1 MIFEDGSIRIGVVC
15 IERGVGV
22 QVSVD
27 GSSEQ
32 YKVYGQVVSG
42 ICESAPILAETVS
55 NESVYYLWGI
65 SPEDTINNFPEVEAI
80 HIEDV
85 ASSKEWYFGLDGSSF
100 IGKASA
106 SGSITTCDNSGVINI
121 GTN

>member
-1 MIFEDGSIRIGVVC
+1 VIFEDGSIRIGVVC
-15 IERGVGV
+15 IERRVAV
-22 QVSVD
+22 QVSVV

-32 YKVYGQVVSG
+32 YKVYRQVVSG
-42 ICESAPILAETVS
+42 IRESAPISETVS

-65 SPEDTINNFPEVEAI
+65 SPEDITINNFPEGGAI

-85 ASSKEWYFGLDGSSF
+85 ASGKEWYFGVDGSSF

-106 SGSITTCDNSGVINI
+106 SGSITTCEYSGVINI